1 MRLWSMEDEVCI
13 LYVVAQCNMMR
24 TWSKLF
30 PFVDFSLLSQS
41 KLRLLEE
48 DNSTL
53 ETSEIRD
60 NHAVLIEGW

>member
-1 MRLWSMEDEVCI
+1 VYTVRCSPMQHDE
-13 LYVVAQCNMMR
+13 NMIR
-24 TWSKLF
+24 LF

-53 ETSEIRD
+53 ETLEIHG

>member
-1 MRLWSMEDEVCI
+1 MLS
-13 LYVVAQCNMMR
+13 YA
-24 TWSKLF
+24 
-30 PFVDFSLLSQS
+30 DFSLSQS

-53 ETSEIRD
+53 ENLEIRD